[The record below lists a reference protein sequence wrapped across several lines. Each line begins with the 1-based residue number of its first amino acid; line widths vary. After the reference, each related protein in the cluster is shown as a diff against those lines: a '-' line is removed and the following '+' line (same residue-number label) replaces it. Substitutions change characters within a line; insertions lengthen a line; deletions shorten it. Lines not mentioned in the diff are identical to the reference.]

1 LSTYPGND
9 GRTEGTEQ
17 SENVSGHA
25 TVATATGRAAS
36 CPAAVGAA
44 ATVEEDA
51 ATTATAAADRTTVT
65 ATTGGAA
72 GATEPTGTKSPRR
85 TQKEIKR
92 RAKATRSTWR
102 STSRKRWTKRS

>member
-1 LSTYPGND
+1 LYPGND

-25 TVATATGRAAS
+25 TVVTATGRAAS

-44 ATVEEDA
+44 ATAEEDA

-65 ATTGGAA
+65 ATTGGAND
-72 GATEPTGTKSPRR
+72 PTGTKSPRR
-85 TQKEIKR
+85 TQKERKR